1 MRILA
6 LDIGEKRIGLAIS
19 DELYMFAH
27 PLETILF
34 KDLNNLIEKLKTIIY
49 SKNIS
54 ELVIGIPYTLKGT
67 NSKKTEEVLNI
78 KQGISNAVSLPVY
91 EVDERL
97 TTKIAEKTLHNLGK
111 KPSKNRDIIDQ
122 IAAVQILQSYLDR
135 RNNSKNTNRRKS
147 YICLSNIN
155 IK

>member
-19 DELYMFAH
+19 DELFLFAH
-27 PLETILF
+27 PLETIIF
-34 KDLNNLIEKLKTIIY
+34 KGLNDLIEKLKTIIS
-49 SKNIS
+49 SKNIT

-67 NSKKTEEVLNI
+67 NSKKTEEVLKI
-78 KQGISNAVSLPVY
+78 KQVIANELSLPVHG
-91 EVDERL
+91 VDERL

-122 IAAVQILQSYLDR
+122 IAATQILQSYLDKLNR
-135 RNNSKNTNRRKS
+135 SK
-147 YICLSNIN
+147 
-155 IK
+155 